1 MADDLR
7 ITPADPV
14 DPDQSSFGAPPAAER
29 KTAGKAIAAL
39 VCGILSLLI
48 AGIILGVVAV
58 VLGITARKEIAAKPN
73 LSGAGMALA
82 GIITGAL
89 GFVLA
94 VILLAS
100 GGLSVVNG

>member
-1 MADDLR
+1 MADELK

-14 DPDQSSFGAPPAAER
+14 DPEGSPFGEPPAGQP

-39 VCGILSLLI
+39 VCGILSLLV
-48 AGIILGVVAV
+48 AGVILGALGV
-58 VLGITARKEIAAKPN
+58 VLGIVARKEIAADPR

-94 VILLAS
+94 VILLAV
-100 GGLSVVNG
+100 GGPSVFK

>member
-1 MADDLR
+1 
-7 ITPADPV
+7 
-14 DPDQSSFGAPPAAER
+14 
-29 KTAGKAIAAL
+29 
-39 VCGILSLLI
+39 
-48 AGIILGVVAV
+48 
-58 VLGITARKEIAAKPN
+58 
-73 LSGAGMALA
+73 MALA